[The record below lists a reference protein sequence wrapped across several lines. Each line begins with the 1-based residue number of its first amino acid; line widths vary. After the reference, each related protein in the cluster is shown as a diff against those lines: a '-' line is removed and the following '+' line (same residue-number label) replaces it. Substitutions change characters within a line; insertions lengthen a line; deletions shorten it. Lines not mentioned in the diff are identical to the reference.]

1 MCTLAAGQLSLW
13 SFQGPAGRA
22 AFRQQPVDLQG
33 ASVSSIAWT
42 ADGIFCCC
50 SDGRL
55 LLVQVTESGL
65 HAQLLLDGQQASVV
79 AASAGLLA
87 VAGPGPSV
95 AVYGVAQQGSSWQ
108 VEALANFQTPGQGVT
123 ALAWGVGTSAAQLLV
138 NTSGGGLHLAT
149 LGAGG
154 EGAEAV
160 ELQPVLCHHS
170 GAVTGATAV
179 RPGCIATCG
188 SDCTLRLWD
197 VASSSHAASMQTGG
211 RLSSVAAT
219 PGPGGWVA
227 AGSETGVVRLLAKQ
241 GQELKL
247 VGRCRLGDGAV
258 SQLAFSPSGAL
269 LAATCGPRQLWLAAA
284 KTLPTAAPDSSE
296 SSSEGALAALG
307 FISAPADITAVAWLP
322 TSGPNG
328 RDSALV
334 ALANGALL
342 HVTAPAGARQASAA
356 DLQLADSE
364 APVVPAKLEGPLAAM
379 AVQQGAGAKAV
390 LYGLAAG
397 KLLVKYQLPGDAAGW
412 QGAARTGLKPSARV
426 SDTLCAVVLV
436 YLMHVRLWPCAGA
449 MLAMRER
456 SEHASS

>member
-1 MCTLAAGQLSLW
+1 M
-13 SFQGPAGRA
+13 
-22 AFRQQPVDLQG
+22 
-33 ASVSSIAWT
+33 
-42 ADGIFCCC
+42 
-50 SDGRL
+50 
-55 LLVQVTESGL
+55 QVTESGL
-65 HAQLLLDGQQASVV
+65 HAHLLLDGQEASAV

-87 VAGPGPSV
+87 VAGPGPTV

-108 VEALANFQTPGQGVT
+108 VEALASFQTPGQAVT

-138 NTSGGGLHLAT
+138 NTSTGGLYLAT

-160 ELQPVLCHHS
+160 ELQPVLRHHS

-188 SDCTLRLWD
+188 SDSTLRLWD

-219 PGPGGWVA
+219 PGPDGWVA

-269 LAATCGPRQLWLAAA
+269 LAAACGPRHLWLAAA
-284 KTLPTAAPDSSE
+284 KALPTAPDSRE
-296 SSSEGALAALG
+296 IALVPLG

-334 ALANGALL
+334 ALANGSLL
-342 HVTAPAGARQASAA
+342 HVTAPGDTRQASAA

-379 AVQQGAGAKAV
+379 AVQQGAGGKPV

-412 QGAARTGLKPSARV
+412 QVAARAGLKPSARV
-426 SDTLCAVVLV
+426 SGWL
-436 YLMHVRLWPCAGA
+436 
-449 MLAMRER
+449 
-456 SEHASS
+456 